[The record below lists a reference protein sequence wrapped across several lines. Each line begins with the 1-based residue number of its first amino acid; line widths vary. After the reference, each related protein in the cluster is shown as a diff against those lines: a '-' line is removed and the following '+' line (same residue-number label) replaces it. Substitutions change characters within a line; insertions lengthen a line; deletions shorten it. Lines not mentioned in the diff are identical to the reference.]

1 MPQVFGVDIG
11 SVFSKAIILTDNQIL
26 SFAIIPTG
34 GDYQK
39 TAETVSIQAGRRGG
53 EFLVATGVGAAKV
66 PQAQL
71 IMSDVSCHGK
81 GVHYFFPEVRT
92 IIELGGQSS
101 KVIRVDERGKA
112 IDFVISEKCAAGS
125 GRFLQ
130 LMSKVLRIGFEDIG
144 PLSMESKKAVE
155 FSTGCAV
162 FAESE
167 AISRISEGACK
178 EDILAGVH
186 QAIAMKIINLLERIG
201 SEGEIAITG
210 GGAKDV
216 GLIMTL
222 EEKIGT
228 KLLIPQDPLLTA
240 ALGAAI
246 IAQERLLS
254 S

>member
-1 MPQVFGVDIG
+1 
-11 SVFSKAIILTDNQIL
+11 
-26 SFAIIPTG
+26 
-34 GDYQK
+34 
-39 TAETVSIQAGRRGG
+39 
-53 EFLVATGVGAAKV
+53 
-66 PQAQL
+66 
-71 IMSDVSCHGK
+71 MSDVSCHGK